1 MLRQTTKSQMEQSFD
16 FAHRS
21 NIERYKKLLQTY
33 LTEHERA
40 YPTERNTCGV
50 GIFVG
55 QVPLRPQSTCPLRGR
70 LTPGGLFIFLADV
83 RY

>member
-21 NIERYKKLLQTY
+21 NIERYKKLLQTH

-40 YPTERNTCGV
+40 FIQRRLDEER
-50 GIFVG
+50 
-55 QVPLRPQSTCPLRGR
+55 RA
-70 LTPGGLFIFLADV
+70 LALLNATHV
-83 RY
+83 A